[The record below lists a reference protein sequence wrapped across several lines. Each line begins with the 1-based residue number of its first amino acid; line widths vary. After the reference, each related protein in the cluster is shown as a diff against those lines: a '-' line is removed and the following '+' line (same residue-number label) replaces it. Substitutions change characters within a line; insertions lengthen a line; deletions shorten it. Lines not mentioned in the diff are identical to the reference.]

1 MKPRAYTPKQRMT
14 REYNETVAFMKIDT
28 APIHTLTDA
37 MVESIARSHCGG
49 KPADYDRLLS
59 RLDVR
64 LMERKA
70 REQAA

>member
-1 MKPRAYTPKQRMT
+1 MKPRPRHAPKQMT

-37 MVESIARSHCGG
+37 MVASIARSHCGG
-49 KPADYDRLLS
+49 KPADYDRMLA

-64 LMERKA
+64 LMERIA

>member
-1 MKPRAYTPKQRMT
+1 MRKRAYTPKQRMT
-14 REYNETVAFMKIDT
+14 REYNETIAFTKIDT

-37 MVESIARSHCGG
+37 MVASIARSHCGG
-49 KPADYDRLLS
+49 KPSDYDRMLA